1 MESDRCTFLGMRA
14 LWALASFFLAS
25 RF

>member
-1 MESDRCTFLGMRA
+1 MESNRCTFLGMRA